1 MFFYLADILGAQQQ
15 SLPVSYFW
23 PMEALRYQSPSVVS
37 YLVDI
42 HRGLAAKPSGEL
54 FLAQALRYQSPSVVV
69 PDTYICFPCSAEPL
83 ELLRGGGKAGDGFHE
98 MVLASLYVQDK
109 KTKE

>member
-23 PMEALRYQSPSVVS
+23 LME
-37 YLVDI
+37 
-42 HRGLAAKPSGEL
+42 
-54 FLAQALRYQSPSVVV
+54 ALRYQSPSVVV

-98 MVLASLYVQDK
+98 MVLAGVYVQDK

>member
-23 PMEALRYQSPSVVS
+23 LMEA
-37 YLVDI
+37 
-42 HRGLAAKPSGEL
+42 
-54 FLAQALRYQSPSVVV
+54 FRYQSPSVVV

-98 MVLASLYVQDK
+98 MVLAGLYVQDK

>member
-23 PMEALRYQSPSVVS
+23 LMEA
-37 YLVDI
+37 
-42 HRGLAAKPSGEL
+42 
-54 FLAQALRYQSPSVVV
+54 FRYQSPSVVV

>member
-23 PMEALRYQSPSVVS
+23 LME
-37 YLVDI
+37 
-42 HRGLAAKPSGEL
+42 
-54 FLAQALRYQSPSVVV
+54 ALRYQSPSVVV

-83 ELLRGGGKAGDGFHE
+83 ELLRGGGKAGDGFHD
-98 MVLASLYVQDK
+98 MVLAGLYVQDK

>member
-23 PMEALRYQSPSVVS
+23 LME
-37 YLVDI
+37 
-42 HRGLAAKPSGEL
+42 
-54 FLAQALRYQSPSVVV
+54 ALRYQSPSVVV

>member
-23 PMEALRYQSPSVVS
+23 LME
-37 YLVDI
+37 
-42 HRGLAAKPSGEL
+42 
-54 FLAQALRYQSPSVVV
+54 ALRYQSPSVVV

-98 MVLASLYVQDK
+98 MVLAGLYVQDK
-109 KTKE
+109 NTKE

>member
-15 SLPVSYFW
+15 SPLVSYFW
-23 PMEALRYQSPSVVS
+23 LME
-37 YLVDI
+37 
-42 HRGLAAKPSGEL
+42 
-54 FLAQALRYQSPSVVV
+54 ALRYQSPSVVV

>member
-23 PMEALRYQSPSVVS
+23 LME
-37 YLVDI
+37 
-42 HRGLAAKPSGEL
+42 
-54 FLAQALRYQSPSVVV
+54 ALRYQSPSVVV

-98 MVLASLYVQDK
+98 MVLAGLYAQDK

>member
-1 MFFYLADILGAQQQ
+1 MPRPGRKGSISYARKACFFTWRTSIGARQQ
-15 SLPVSYFW
+15 SLLVSYFW
-23 PMEALRYQSPSVVS
+23 LME
-37 YLVDI
+37 
-42 HRGLAAKPSGEL
+42 
-54 FLAQALRYQSPSVVV
+54 ALRYQSPSVVV

-98 MVLASLYVQDK
+98 MVLAGLYVQDK

>member
-23 PMEALRYQSPSVVS
+23 LME
-37 YLVDI
+37 
-42 HRGLAAKPSGEL
+42 
-54 FLAQALRYQSPSVVV
+54 ALRYQSPSVVV

-98 MVLASLYVQDK
+98 MVLAGLYVQDK
-109 KTKE
+109 KIKE

>member
-23 PMEALRYQSPSVVS
+23 LME
-37 YLVDI
+37 
-42 HRGLAAKPSGEL
+42 
-54 FLAQALRYQSPSVVV
+54 ALRYQSPSVVV
-69 PDTYICFPCSAEPL
+69 PDTYIYFPCSAEPL

-98 MVLASLYVQDK
+98 MVLAGLYVQDK
-109 KTKE
+109 NTKE

>member
-23 PMEALRYQSPSVVS
+23 LME
-37 YLVDI
+37 
-42 HRGLAAKPSGEL
+42 
-54 FLAQALRYQSPSVVV
+54 ALRYQSPSVVV

-98 MVLASLYVQDK
+98 MVLAGLYVQDK

>member
-1 MFFYLADILGAQQQ
+1 MFFYLADIQ
-15 SLPVSYFW
+15 
-23 PMEALRYQSPSVVS
+23 
-37 YLVDI
+37 
-42 HRGLAAKPSGEL
+42 RGLAAKPSGEL